1 MPSFR
6 KREKQVA
13 YCVRGINA
21 LGNSRSHAREV
32 GKVSS
37 VRTLENYKM
46 VYAACA
52 DWMAQRGYTY
62 GLHRLTAEHA
72 TEYLRERAAC
82 VAQKTLDGETSAL
95 RKLTREDLPRVRS
108 GYVPARSLA
117 NESRAYSREQLER
130 VIAHQSERNAFATRV
145 AREAGLRGAE
155 LLTLRRFDERAP
167 SVPEKWDARR
177 WIGKE
182 TWARYTVHGK
192 GSLIREVRLS
202 METTRLLEARR
213 CAPYD
218 MVDRHIRHMV
228 VYDIGGGNAWAR
240 SFSDASQRAL
250 GQSRGAHGV
259 RHAFAREEVA
269 RYVALGWDIRDA
281 KRLTSQLL
289 GHWRPDIVR
298 VYLR

>member
-1 MPSFR
+1 M
-6 KREKQVA
+6 
-13 YCVRGINA
+13 
-21 LGNSRSHAREV
+21 
-32 GKVSS
+32 SS
-37 VRTLENYKM
+37 VRTLENYKA
-46 VYAACA
+46 VYATCA
-52 DWMAQRGYTY
+52 EWLAQRGYHY
-62 GLHRLTAEHA
+62 GLHRLSAEHA
-72 TEYLRERAAC
+72 TEYLRARAAC

-95 RKLTREDLPRVRS
+95 RKLTRGNLPRVRS
-108 GYVPARSLA
+108 SYVPARSLA
-117 NESRAYSREQLER
+117 SESRAYSREELER

-155 LLTLRRFDERAP
+155 LLTLRRFDERTP

-182 TWARYTVHGK
+182 SWVRYTVHGK
-192 GSLIREVRLS
+192 GSLVREVRLS
-202 METTRLLEARR
+202 PETARLLEARR
-213 CAPYD
+213 CTPCE
-218 MVDRHIRHMV
+218 MVDRHIRHTA

-269 RYVALGWDIRDA
+269 RYVALGWDMRDA
-281 KRLTSQLL
+281 KCLTSQLL
-289 GHWRPDIVR
+289 GHWREDIVR